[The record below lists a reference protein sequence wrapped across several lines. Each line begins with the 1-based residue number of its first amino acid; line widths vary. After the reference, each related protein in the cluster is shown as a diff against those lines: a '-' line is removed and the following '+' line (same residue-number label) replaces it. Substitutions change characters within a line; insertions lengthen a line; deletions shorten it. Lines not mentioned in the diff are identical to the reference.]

1 MSTLMTADTAGRVPA
16 IEEEA
21 ERVRRAQRM
30 ADLTCALLAQTGDL
44 SLGEAL
50 GMMAE
55 ARREILALFPDK
67 ESVFNLLYRPR
78 FLRIVVE
85 RFHLSGDEIRSVS
98 CF

>member
-1 MSTLMTADTAGRVPA
+1 MMADRLEVAPA

-21 ERVRRAQRM
+21 KRAGRAQRV
-30 ADLTCALLAQTGDL
+30 ADLTCALLAQTRDL

-67 ESVFNLLYRPR
+67 EPFFNLIYRPR

-85 RFHLSGDEIRSVS
+85 RFHLSEDEARAVS
-98 CF
+98 